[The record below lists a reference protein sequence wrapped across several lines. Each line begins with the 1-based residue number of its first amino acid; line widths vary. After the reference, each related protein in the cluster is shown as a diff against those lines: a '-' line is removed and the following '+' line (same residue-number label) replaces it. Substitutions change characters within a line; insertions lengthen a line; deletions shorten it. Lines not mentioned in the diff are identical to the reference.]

1 MLLSSVSLWEAR
13 CESRGEAQQSLV
25 QRSSCTCWNVTRHWL
40 QRSLLQAVWNGVC
53 IDWLTKFYHA
63 MLCIVWTMLSQDV
76 RLSVYLSVTCQ
87 YSVEKAKH
95 IIKLFSLWGSH
106 TILVFSLP
114 NGKAIFWRGLLW
126 WGCVE
131 CKGQCWGEE
140 EEVIH
145 GTRNRDTAVPAE
157 GNGDLQTLIC
167 VLVARPRRCPKLS
180 NLVPWQN
187 WMVAYPGN
195 TLQMKTL
202 FLGWPITVHDTHK
215 LRDSGDYSIGDWYM
229 DICLSGY
236 LSSNS
241 FHITTPPTAFS
252 NSQKT

>member
-1 MLLSSVSLWEAR
+1 MCCCRQFRYEKHAARAVERLNSRWFNGRPVHAEMSPVTDFREACCR
-13 CESRGEAQQSLV
+13 QYEMGFV
-25 QRSSCTCWNVTRHWL
+25 L
-40 QRSLLQAVWNGVC
+40 QTVWNGVC
-53 IDWLTKFYHA
+53 IDWLTKFYHV

-140 EEVIH
+140 EEVIMEH
-145 GTRNRDTAVPAE
+145 GTGTLRCLQKETATYKHWSVSLWRDPDDVSHCRILSPDKTEWRLISA
-157 GNGDLQTLIC
+157 TLC
-167 VLVARPRRCPKLS
+167 GWVRCFVADQL
-180 NLVPWQN
+180 W
-187 WMVAYPGN
+187 
-195 TLQMKTL
+195 
-202 FLGWPITVHDTHK
+202 
-215 LRDSGDYSIGDWYM
+215 
-229 DICLSGY
+229 
-236 LSSNS
+236 
-241 FHITTPPTAFS
+241 
-252 NSQKT
+252 